1 MATEV
6 AYYTYIYAKVERKH
20 YQQVTSNSR
29 SAILFGR
36 FSASIMAQLFIEF
49 GVMNAAELNYI
60 SFGSECTCMLSG
72 GSVSLSVSHLIREIR
87 RLVA

>member
-6 AYYTYIYAKVERKH
+6 AYYTYIYAKVDREH

-36 FSASIMAQLFIEF
+36 FSGSVLAQLFVEF
-49 GVMNAAELNYI
+49 DVMNLKELNYI
-60 SFGSECTCMLSG
+60 SFGSEYANCCSRWLLFACCNGSG
-72 GSVSLSVSHLIREIR
+72 WVI
-87 RLVA
+87 

>member
-6 AYYTYIYAKVERKH
+6 AYYTYIYAKVDREH

-36 FSASIMAQLFIEF
+36 FSGSVLAQLFIEYD
-49 GVMNAAELNYI
+49 VMNPAELNYI
-60 SFGSECTCMLSG
+60 SFGSEYNKPIWAL
-72 GSVSLSVSHLIREIR
+72 
-87 RLVA
+87 